1 MLYTFISALL
11 VFIVIFIIKIVGNKI
26 KDVAT
31 EEVEYMIVPS
41 NTMVN
46 LKYRF
51 KGERKWKY
59 LEHYKCGAYDG
70 WYGHFRPM
78 SFEFREDGDYEYLK
92 ERYDKERIIYHNE
105 RMLSMYNDTV
115 KERDG
120 WGKREKEI
128 RSKNKVSKRI

>member
-51 KGERKWKY
+51 KGERRWKY
-59 LEHYKCGAYDG
+59 IQQYYCGAYDG
-70 WYGHFRPM
+70 WYGHFSPID
-78 SFEFREDGDYEYLK
+78 FDFREDGNYEYLK
-92 ERYDKERIIYHNE
+92 REYTKQRIINHNE
-105 RMLSMYNDTV
+105 RILSRYHSII